1 MNFKLF
7 FICVKSAVEI
17 LMAISLNLYIALGR
31 LGICTILILQPM
43 SIGGLFN
50 TPVFSSI
57 PFFRD
62 LNFHCRGLLPF

>member
-31 LGICTILILQPM
+31 LGILHNINSTAHEHRRSFQYTSVFFSPFLQR
-43 SIGGLFN
+43 LK
-50 TPVFSSI
+50 FS
-57 PFFRD
+57 
-62 LNFHCRGLLPF
+62 L